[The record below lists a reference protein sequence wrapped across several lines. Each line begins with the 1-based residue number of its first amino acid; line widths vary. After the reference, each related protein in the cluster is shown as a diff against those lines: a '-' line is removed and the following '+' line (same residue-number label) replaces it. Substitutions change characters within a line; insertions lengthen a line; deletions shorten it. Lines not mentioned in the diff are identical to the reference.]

1 MENEFEVVVVG
12 AGPAGARCA
21 LELASAGVEVAVLE
35 KESIPRFKL
44 CAGGLSARARGLL
57 GLDVTPAIL
66 NEVEAVEFLGRHR
79 VRLRKDSPA
88 IFGWIVD
95 RQRFDA
101 LIVDEARKA
110 GCAVFDNSAVKTID
124 TLASGTEFTCKDGE
138 TFRARAVVGA
148 DGARSYIKGELGI
161 EQPRRRGVTVM
172 FELEPNG
179 VGAVLAPPERQTGAV
194 RRAANTPTIGDSV
207 IRFDFGVI
215 PLGYI
220 WVFPYG
226 QKLSVGAMTTES
238 RLPHAKSAVLKY
250 VAEDEALSTGFAARF
265 LGGCV
270 VPFWTRERRLGR
282 TACILAGDAAGLV
295 DAFMG
300 EGLSWAIE
308 SGRLAAAAILSTRE
322 SSGSYARL
330 HSHYLRLLRRD
341 VFPELRRAYWF
352 GRAAYKYPEWVFKG
366 VSKLARSADL
376 FGDIAK
382 SKVSYRSLIGNVL
395 RQLVWPK

>member
-21 LELASAGVEVAVLE
+21 LELASAGLEVALLE

-57 GLDVTPAIL
+57 GLDVTPAVL

-101 LIVDEARKA
+101 LIVDEAQKA
-110 GCAVFDNSAVKTID
+110 GCAVFDDSEVKTID
-124 TLASGTEFTCKDGE
+124 TLASGTELRCSDGE

-148 DGARSYIKGELGI
+148 DGARSHIKGELGI
-161 EQPRRRGVTVM
+161 EQTRRGGVTVM
-172 FELEPNG
+172 FELEPNCSES
-179 VGAVLAPPERQTGAV
+179 PP
-194 RRAANTPTIGDSV
+194 NSV

-238 RLPHAKSAVLKY
+238 RLPHAKSTVLKY

-270 VPFWTRERRLGR
+270 VPFWTGERRLGR